1 MNRVKTNYKQCTIAT
16 LSLWTIYLLVI
27 VIGMSISEYIEAQD
41 YHRAVDLIHMNWISN
56 LVSLSIPLIPPLMV
70 LFVLIRQR
78 FLQKIIVLATSIVFI
93 FTYNIQHYIWRIEDP
108 IPNGNI
114 IVMMTILSMVLFL
127 LISLY
132 SWIALKI
139 IKYQSN

>member
-1 MNRVKTNYKQCTIAT
+1 MNKVKTNYKQCTIAT
-16 LSLWTIYLLVI
+16 LSLWAIYLLVI
-27 VIGMSISEYIEAQD
+27 AIGMSISEYIEAQD

-56 LVSLSIPLIPPLMV
+56 LASLSIPLIPPLIV
-70 LFVLIRQR
+70 FFVLIRQR

-93 FTYNIQHYIWRIEDP
+93 LTYNIQHYIWRIEDP
-108 IPNGNI
+108 IPNDNI

-139 IKYQSN
+139 IKYKSK

>member
-1 MNRVKTNYKQCTIAT
+1 MNKIKTNYKQCTVAT
-16 LSLWTIYLLVI
+16 LSLWAIYLLVI

-56 LVSLSIPLIPPLMV
+56 LASLSIPLVPSLIVFFIMV
-70 LFVLIRQR
+70 YYSFSKRTLVFTTAGVFIVAYNITLNIWLKQDGIQNDQSFVGM
-78 FLQKIIVLATSIVFI
+78 IIVSVIV
-93 FTYNIQHYIWRIEDP
+93 
-108 IPNGNI
+108 
-114 IVMMTILSMVLFL
+114 FL

-139 IKYQSN
+139 IKYQSK